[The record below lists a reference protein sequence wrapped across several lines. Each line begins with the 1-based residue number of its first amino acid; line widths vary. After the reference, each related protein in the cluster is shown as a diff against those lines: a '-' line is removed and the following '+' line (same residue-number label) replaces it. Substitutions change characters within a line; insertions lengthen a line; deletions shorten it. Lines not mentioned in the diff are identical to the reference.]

1 MLKILSNLSTT
12 KATGLDNIPCKLLKE
27 GASIISKPLTMI
39 FNAAISKGV
48 FPTDWKLS
56 KVSPIFKKG
65 DKEDPNNYRPISV
78 IQAVAKIF
86 EKIIFDQL
94 SAYLQA
100 NKLLADSQSG
110 FRKNHSTMTA
120 LLDATDEWPLNIDK
134 GLVNAIVFIDLKKA
148 FDTVDHKILLT
159 KLEMYGIRDMSLK
172 LFESYLTDRQQKC
185 NINGTLSNP
194 MPISCGV
201 PQGSALGPLLFLI
214 YINDLPNC
222 LQHSTPRMYAD
233 DTGLTI
239 ASISPTEIETKMNTD
254 LSNINKWLYAN
265 KLSLNIAKTEFM
277 LVTSRQKLRTM
288 ATYPK
293 ININGQPVTEVEVS
307 ESLGLHIDNT
317 LSWNNQIDHITKKV
331 SAAIGAIKRIR
342 PFVTQT
348 TLLSMYHSWIQPH
361 FDYCSEVWGNIGVVL
376 THKLQKLQ
384 NRAVRIITSSTYDT
398 SSRLLR
404 NSLSL
409 DDLSTRRAKLKA
421 TQMYRIVNNAAPDY
435 LTAKFKTLQEV
446 VKYEKHREDG
456 FEDKLC

>member
-1 MLKILSNLSTT
+1 
-12 KATGLDNIPCKLLKE
+12 
-27 GASIISKPLTMI
+27 
-39 FNAAISKGV
+39 
-48 FPTDWKLS
+48 
-56 KVSPIFKKG
+56 
-65 DKEDPNNYRPISV
+65 
-78 IQAVAKIF
+78 
-86 EKIIFDQL
+86 
-94 SAYLQA
+94 
-100 NKLLADSQSG
+100 
-110 FRKNHSTMTA
+110 
-120 LLDATDEWPLNIDK
+120 
-134 GLVNAIVFIDLKKA
+134 
-148 FDTVDHKILLT
+148 
-159 KLEMYGIRDMSLK
+159 
-172 LFESYLTDRQQKC
+172 
-185 NINGTLSNP
+185 

-446 VKYEKHREDG
+446 VKYNLREASSKLIVPKARIDYG
-456 FEDKLC
+456 KKSISYSGAVLWNSLPNDIRSCNSLTTFKDKIRRLPPRFFTDTLQS